1 VPLLLYLTAS
11 SRGSLPAT
19 ATMEQKLL
27 RVSEVFVYK
36 VPTLRSSTGYRAEEW
51 GDLSSPL
58 LTGSLELH
66 RSDDALI
73 VRIYRP
79 APDRNGPP
87 GNTKDVLFARTD
99 VNLRSSAV
107 PKVEGDINPLHAV
120 VERAHVAPVADSS
133 RYFVLTVVDG
143 KRSARVGI
151 GFRERDDAVDFRSA
165 LQDYTNGVWREI
177 RAAAMSA
184 EGAEVAEIPQTGEFT
199 LKEGEKIHVNVK
211 GGRRR
216 EKKSSTGGGGGLLLK
231 PPPPP
236 VRLESDRDD
245 TTEGAADSA
254 EANPVAAAA
263 ATEEDDDWGDFEGS
277 G

>member
-1 VPLLLYLTAS
+1 
-11 SRGSLPAT
+11 
-19 ATMEQKLL
+19 M
-27 RVSEVFVYK
+27 
-36 VPTLRSSTGYRAEEW
+36 
-51 GDLSSPL
+51 
-58 LTGSLELH
+58 
-66 RSDDALI
+66 
-73 VRIYRP
+73 
-79 APDRNGPP
+79 
-87 GNTKDVLFARTD
+87 KDVLFARTD

-151 GFRERDDAVDFRSA
+151 GFRERDDAIDFRSA

-177 RAAAMSA
+177 RAAAMGA
-184 EGAEVAEIPQTGEFT
+184 EGAEVAEIAQTGEFT

-211 GGRRR
+211 GKRR

-236 VRLESDRDD
+236 VRLESDKDD
-245 TTEGAADSA
+245 TTDGAVDSS
-254 EANPVAAAA
+254 EVNSVAAAA
-263 ATEEDDDWGDFEGS
+263 ATEEDDDWGDFEGF